1 MKTYLMPVAAPM
13 ETRVLWPAE
22 AVLAM
27 NALLLTHPRLDVQR
41 WFEELVALRLTEA
54 SVSPSP

>member
-1 MKTYLMPVAAPM
+1 MKTHLMPVAAPM

-27 NALLLTHPRLDVQR
+27 NALLLTHPTLDVQR
-41 WFEELVALRLTEA
+41 WFEKLVTLRLAEA
-54 SVSPSP
+54 SVSSSH